1 MPAQHSIISNILA
14 SKFIAHMSKRTND
27 EKLRILQER
36 LAEIKEKQSK
46 QEAIEISTTEV
57 KTETIKHKTSN
68 LSWIKYVG
76 IIGVAACVI
85 FYSYKNEENIKTT
98 IPFKLTYSFS
108 WEGEWGLAV
117 IGSFAEEGPAKA
129 LANQKKAKG
138 YECDYFF
145 LPDKSNS
152 KEEIYKVFIGPY
164 ENEEEANQWTKNLE
178 VDFEIIRL

>member
-1 MPAQHSIISNILA
+1 MPTKHSIINNILA
-14 SKFIAHMSKRTND
+14 SKFIQHMSKRTND

-46 QEAIEISTTEV
+46 QEAIKTSTTEV
-57 KTETIKHKTSN
+57 QTATIEHKTSN

-85 FYSYKNEENIKTT
+85 FYSYKNERNLEETV
-98 IPFKLTYSFS
+98 PFNLTYSFE
-108 WEGEWGLAV
+108 WEGEWGLAI

-129 LANQKKAKG
+129 LVNAKKAKG

-164 ENEEEANQWTKNLE
+164 ENEEETNQWTSNLE